1 MFNNLAREQ
10 FNAVTSFI
18 DASTVYGSDEK
29 AKANLRDPERPQFM
43 KVNDQFRDPNGL
55 GFLPF
60 SSDLCVQEANSTEPE
75 VRCFAAGD
83 GRVTEVAPLSAL
95 I

>member
-10 FNAVTSFI
+10 FNAVTSYI

-29 AKANLRDPERPQFM
+29 SKANLRDPDRPQFL
-43 KVNDQFRDPNGL
+43 KVNDQFRDLNGL
-55 GFLPF
+55 PFLPF
-60 SSDLCVQEANSTEPE
+60 SPDLCVQEPNSTEAE

-83 GRVTEVAPLSAL
+83 GRVTEVAPLSV
-95 I
+95 